1 MGILFVLIG
10 VLLLLNVLIGKGLYV
25 DRNLL
30 IKLLL
35 VYVFFIL
42 KLKLKL
48 KGGVYFVIW
57 KKFIGVGVKK
67 NDFEK

>member
-35 VYVFFIL
+35 VYVFYI
-42 KLKLKL
+42 LKLKL

>member
-35 VYVFFIL
+35 VYVFYIL

-48 KGGVYFVIW
+48 KEE
-57 KKFIGVGVKK
+57 FILLFGK
-67 NDFEK
+67 NLLE